1 MGHWFVTWPR
11 QPFFSNGTWIGAIW
25 DLFQFFIDV
34 ELPGVSSDSCA
45 LSLPQDTWP
54 LQALVGCIMPV
65 CIRLCCTELRLD
77 LNWIKRSDR
86 AMMRVVCRIRYQKPN
101 STMTLRTSL
110 KLAEMGMLAV
120 SDSMVITGA
129 WWKLRLHGQTR
140 SHGIER
146 QVMQGLYDMK
156 QVRRKGPQNLK
167 STIFDER
174 FNMAVCKITYN
185 RYQTSS

>member
-1 MGHWFVTWPR
+1 MGHWFVPWPR
-11 QPFFSNGTWIGAIW
+11 QPFLSFGTWLGTIW

-34 ELPGVSSDSCA
+34 ELPGVSSDNCA

-110 KLAEMGMLAV
+110 KLAEMGMPAV
-120 SDSMVITGA
+120 SDSMVMSGA
-129 WWKLRLHGQTR
+129 WWKLRPHGQTR
-140 SHGIER
+140 SHGIKLQAWFPLFR
-146 QVMQGLYDMK
+146 WVT
-156 QVRRKGPQNLK
+156 P
-167 STIFDER
+167 
-174 FNMAVCKITYN
+174 
-185 RYQTSS
+185 